1 MRSNRNR
8 LQYIIT
14 YIILAVFTI
23 GALLNSVLIITA
35 AADPKPAEVA
45 VIEETIDINTLQ
57 NIYFQDIQYYEC
69 TTSAE
74 ALAEIT
80 RINAYITQLRNC
92 VLEIPAASEIFIVEI
107 ERMQQL
113 KTAYKTDY
121 TDLYAYEEKWAKR
134 AEEYPIATYVWLYM
148 KNNFGWSDVVCAGV
162 MGNIMGE
169 IGRDMKFEKWNH
181 KIPYG
186 MFQWLGG
193 RRKDIHRIY
202 GEEPTIDEQLEF
214 MFDELYGTDGVRK
227 QVTNKQRD
235 AILNSKTP
243 EEVAMA
249 FCRYFERPGGTG
261 LCRKG
266 YARKAYEYFKD

>member
-23 GALLNSVLIITA
+23 GMLLNSVLVITA
-35 AADPKPAEVA
+35 TADPESAEMA

-92 VLEIPAASEIFIVEI
+92 ILEIPAANEIFIVEI

-235 AILNSKTP
+235 AILNGKTP

>member
-23 GALLNSVLIITA
+23 GILLNSVLIITA
-35 AADPKPAEVA
+35 AADPKPAEMA

-92 VLEIPAASEIFIVEI
+92 VLEIPAANEIFIVEI

-121 TDLYAYEEKWAKR
+121 TNLYAYEEKWAKR

-235 AILNSKTP
+235 AILNGKTP

>member
-35 AADPKPAEVA
+35 AADPKPAEMA

-92 VLEIPAASEIFIVEI
+92 VLEIPAVNEIFIVEI

-113 KTAYKTDY
+113 KTAYKTVY

-235 AILNSKTP
+235 AILNGKTP

>member
-35 AADPKPAEVA
+35 AADPKPTEIA

-92 VLEIPAASEIFIVEI
+92 VLEIPAVNEIFIVEI

-113 KTAYKTDY
+113 KTAYKTVY

-235 AILNSKTP
+235 AILNGKTP